1 MKNRF
6 KEKGEANVIT
16 SQRLV
21 HFKES
26 FLPAV
31 CSKNDFK
38 GPSVRNDYFQGWSR
52 ISIRL

>member
-31 CSKNDFK
+31 CSQ
-38 GPSVRNDYFQGWSR
+38 PSVRNDYFQGWSR